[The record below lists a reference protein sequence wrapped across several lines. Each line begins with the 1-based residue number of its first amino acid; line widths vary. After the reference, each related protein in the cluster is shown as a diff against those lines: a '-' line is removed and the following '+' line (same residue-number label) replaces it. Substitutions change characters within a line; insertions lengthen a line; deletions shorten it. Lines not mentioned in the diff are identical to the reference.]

1 MICRN
6 AISKNNIKTPDMG
19 KDDLISQLEFSFDI
33 KIDNIDDITRSFTWT
48 ARGMNMM
55 TNHLPMRR
63 VNHLIYFCV
72 CRLNEQETTNNLN
85 YWLV

>member
-33 KIDNIDDITRSFTWT
+33 KIDNIDDINEEFYLDSKRHEYDDKPSTDAESESFDIF
-48 ARGMNMM
+48 
-55 TNHLPMRR
+55 L
-63 VNHLIYFCV
+63 CV
-72 CRLNEQETTNNLN
+72 
-85 YWLV
+85 